1 MDSFILGTA
10 GHIDHGKSSLIKA
23 LTGTDTDRLEEEK
36 RRGIS
41 IVLGYASMVFSS
53 GITVGIID
61 VPGHAKFIK
70 TMVSGSAGMNGVLLA
85 IAADDGI
92 MAQTREHLLILKL
105 LGVGLIIPV
114 ITKIDTVSAETVSV
128 REKEIK
134 DFLKSYGYGS
144 ATGNILKVSTKSGI
158 GIPELRDEIER
169 AIKEYTA
176 AGFGIYGDTDI
187 KYQPTKVFLAI
198 DRIMTSKGYGT
209 ILAGTLKYGSFS
221 SGDEIQIMP
230 SGLAARVKS
239 IESHNKTI
247 KTAGKSMRISVNVP
261 SIKKESVKYGDVISL
276 KGSLV
281 ATDSVLAKFFY
292 DFENKKD
299 LKSHTLLTFM
309 TGGLSVD
316 SNIVIL
322 NDEKRVSAGEYSYAL
337 FRLKNKIST
346 MSKERF
352 IVRDFGTGRT
362 IGGGII
368 IDPLPDYK
376 YNDTLKNIYEGMI
389 SDKPEESVYGFIAAS
404 NTGSMEDIYKKLNL
418 NYSDFIGAAENL
430 RKSGRII
437 TDNKKRFAFLKE
449 DFDGGRVLLIRIIN
463 ESLKDGSPNF
473 KKGFGKQEL
482 YTIFEQ
488 DFNGCRGLKY
498 SGIKLSGLFDIIIND
513 LLSEKE
519 ILYDDGNIIP
529 KELENRA
536 APQTI
541 PQEYIGIAEKIE
553 NLLNSSGN
561 SVLLSDEL
569 ENKIKTNKK
578 IFNYITGLMAKQG
591 RIVKIK
597 HDIYY
602 LKEQIDNIKKGLDAF
617 FESNER
623 LEPKDMKEIAGVSRK
638 YAIPLLE
645 YFDHIGYTV
654 KKDGYRSRK
663 D

>member
-1 MDSFILGTA
+1 FILGTA

-23 LTGTDTDRLEEEK
+23 LTGIETDRLKEEK

-41 IVLGYASMVFSS
+41 IVLGYANMVFSS
-53 GITVGIID
+53 GISVGIVD

-70 TMVSGSAGMNGVLLA
+70 TMVSGSAGMDGVLLT

-92 MAQTREHLLILKL
+92 MAQTKEHLLILKS

-114 ITKIDTVSAETVSV
+114 LTKTDIVSDEIISE
-128 REKEIK
+128 REKEIA
-134 DFLKSYGYGS
+134 DFLKSYGYGES
-144 ATGNILKVSTKSGI
+144 SKNIVKVSVKYARGI
-158 GIPELRDEIER
+158 SELKNEIER
-169 AIKEYTA
+169 AIKEYNAKNTA
-176 AGFGIYGDTDI
+176 I
-187 KYQPTKVFLAI
+187 KSAPTKVFLPI
-198 DRIMTSKGYGT
+198 DRVLSLKGLGT

-221 SGDEIQIMP
+221 AGDEIQIMP
-230 SGLAARVKS
+230 SALAAKVKN
-239 IESHNKTI
+239 IESHNKTV
-247 KTAGKSMRISVNVP
+247 KTAYKSMRISVNVP
-261 SIKKESVKYGDVISL
+261 SVKKESVKCGDVISL
-276 KGSLV
+276 KGSL
-281 ATDSVLAKFFY
+281 AETDHILAKFYY

-299 LKSHTLLTFM
+299 LKSHTSLTFM
-309 TGGLSVD
+309 TGGLSVN
-316 SNIVIL
+316 SNIVLL
-322 NDEKRVSAGEYSYAL
+322 NGKKRISAGEYSYAL
-337 FRLKNKIST
+337 FRLQSKIST
-346 MSKERF
+346 ISKERF
-352 IVRDFGTGRT
+352 IARDFGAGRT

-368 IDPLPDYK
+368 IDPLPDCK
-376 YNDTLKNIYEGMI
+376 YGEPLKDIYEEMI

-418 NYSDFIGAAENL
+418 NYSDFIGVADKL
-430 RKSGRII
+430 KKSGGII
-437 TDNKKRFAFLKE
+437 TDNKDRFAFLKE
-449 DFDGGRVLLIRIIN
+449 DFDGGRVLLIKIIN

-473 KKGFGKQEL
+473 KKGFSKQEL
-482 YTIFEQ
+482 YAIFEQ

-498 SGIKLSGLFDIIIND
+498 SGIKLSGLLDIIIND

-536 APQTI
+536 VPQTI

-561 SVLLSDEL
+561 SVPLADEL
-569 ENKIKTNKK
+569 ENKIKTSKK
-578 IFNYITGLMAKQG
+578 IFNYITGLMVKQG
-591 RIVKIK
+591 RLVKIK

-602 LKEQIDNIKKGLDAF
+602 LKEQTDNIKKGLDAF

-645 YFDHIGYTV
+645 YFDHIGYTA
-654 KKDGYRSRK
+654 KKDGWRVK
-663 D
+663 KA